1 MDEGPGLTE
10 EKRLTREGGGGG
22 EESYKRQGR
31 GERRI
36 RFGDVLPNDMWLRK
50 MVKEETIP

>member
-50 MVKEETIP
+50 MVKEEKIP